1 MRTNDMIGAVI
12 LTHSFIGR
20 ELIATAEYL
29 VGAMRGITA
38 VSIDNRTDALESR
51 KIISDAIQK
60 VDQGKGVLV
69 LVDLFGGVPS
79 NLAFSFLE
87 EGKIE
92 VVTGVNLPMI
102 LTFWNMREHASL
114 AELAKSVQLAG
125 ARSISV
131 AKKLR
136 ESGKDRS
143 AL

>member
-1 MRTNDMIGAVI
+1 MIGAVI
-12 LTHSFIGR
+12 LTHSLIGR

-29 VGAMRGITA
+29 VGTMRGIKA

-114 AELAKSVQLAG
+114 AELAEFVQLAG

-131 AKKLR
+131 ARKLR
-136 ESGKDRS
+136 EAGKDRS